1 MNPNTIKIGDT
12 VTARLWNGQ
21 PLPATVT
28 ALEIT
33 EQPRTK
39 YGEPVK
45 SVPFATVRQNRC
57 VFTLQYPNC
66 AYENWAYS
74 EQIDIPP
81 AG

>member
-1 MNPNTIKIGDT
+1 MNQHTIKIGDT
-12 VTARLWNGQ
+12 VIARLWSGQ

-39 YGEPVK
+39 YGAPVK

-66 AYENWAYS
+66 NYKNWCYS
-74 EQIDIPP
+74 EQIDIPK